1 MPGDEG
7 DHAPADIE
15 KSYLEELND
24 FVEAAFLKKMADL
37 QDLEALKLRPKQ
49 KEADDADAA
58 QVQKEKEKDEKA
70 FTDILETGQHDSTE
84 AKAEMKKARVALLT
98 NILGATSVLIFGLK
112 SESEQSESLSEVR
125 IYVGNELI

>member
-1 MPGDEG
+1 MTNCLAASFSHSVSVPGDEG

-84 AKAEMKKARVALLT
+84 AKVMPPYSDLEA
-98 NILGATSVLIFGLK
+98 SLIRH
-112 SESEQSESLSEVR
+112 E
-125 IYVGNELI
+125 

>member
-49 KEADDADAA
+49 KEADDAA

-98 NILGATSVLIFGLK
+98 NILGATSVLIFVLK